1 MAGSVIRNYT
11 IEVDKINKKSVF
23 SIYPYPVEALT
34 PNGWESIK
42 EEFEELQEKKL
53 DVNDTLTSDEEQ
65 MYQEYK
71 QLADSF
77 YENKIASTIILDTVD
92 PTGIDIVGR
101 DRVKHVLDAETR
113 EQIPFGREFAYV
125 HGASNLS
132 GTIILPYDDYSDVY
146 VISDADEDGVAE
158 LTYVKTKE
166 ETDGVRPYYEK
177 IEGQTYIYVDHFS
190 GGGGTQA
197 DPYIVSTEQ
206 DLDDV
211 RKKPGAWYMQDR
223 DIVMG
228 SLQSGEG
235 FTPIGNSSASLVFT
249 GVYDG
254 NGYSIKSLYM
264 NQDRNYVGLFGY
276 TRLATIRNVRLIDP
290 SITNKKGYTGALI
303 GCAYNTLIY
312 NCNVISGVVEGQNGY
327 VGGLIG
333 YFYQDN
339 GSYSGSSIINYSYNY
354 KCNVRSAGNIAGGFI
369 GDVTRLSGGLS
380 IAYCYSTGTVED
392 ITLARERSNIGGF
405 IGSSNI
411 AAAITNCYWD
421 IETSGVQTSAAGV
434 GKSTSELKTASTF
447 VNWDFAI
454 YWYMSQDYN
463 GGYPEHRQFIR
474 YQSGIGTKEDPFIIL
489 TEFDLSQMRWFRN
502 ESYFKFEDDIKMTEF
517 QAEDGFYPIGF
528 NLVGKESYFKGYVDG
543 GGRCVANLFIYRP
556 NDSFVSLFGYMM
568 GGWIKNLDI
577 IDCNVTG
584 NSYTVALAGQVSKST
599 ISNCHVD
606 TFSYCKVTST
616 GSHGAGLVGQVTTDG
631 IVEDCSV
638 NVTVVGV
645 NYTGV
650 FAGYVTGNG
659 IIRRCYASGKGE
671 STGDY
676 LGGFLGYGISS
687 SIVEDCC
694 TVAELNG
701 KTVGGFG
708 GNTATLTIR
717 RCLALGKAFASSV
730 WSGFIYTGSG
740 VFSDN
745 YFDKELYKNVSS
757 TGGSGLTTRE
767 MKFRGTYSNT
777 AWNFDDI
784 WIMDPKYNDGY
795 PALRKL
801 LPLDLPLL
809 GFRNEFGKYYTD
821 NAGERLRYL
830 EFGTLIASQTSS
842 PKPVWLQ
849 NNADFPVNQLKTWVD
864 SATVAKGME
873 IDLSMSDTPFLPAQE
888 LAFNGTLAR
897 GSAEKLYVRIKSDIA
912 VKTGG
917 TFDLR
922 AKASP
927 M

>member
-11 IEVDKINKKSVF
+11 IEVDKTNKKSVF
-23 SIYPYPVEALT
+23 SIYPYPVEVLT

-53 DVNDTLTSDEEQ
+53 DVNDTLTPDEEQ

-101 DRVKHVLDAETR
+101 DRVQHVLDAETR

-125 HGASNLS
+125 HGASHLS

-146 VISDADEDGVAE
+146 VVSDADEDGVAE

-177 IEGQTYIYVDHFS
+177 VEGQTYIYVDHFS

-228 SLQSGEG
+228 SFQSGEG
-235 FTPIGNSSASLVFT
+235 FTPIGSDNANLVFT

-254 NGYSIKSLYM
+254 NGYFIKSLFM
-264 NQDRNYVGLFGY
+264 NQDRNFVGLFGC
-276 TRLATIRNVRLIDP
+276 TRSATIRNLRLIDP

-303 GCAYNTLIY
+303 GYGFNTSVY
-312 NCNVISGVVEGQNGY
+312 NCNVISGVIEGQNGY

-333 YFYQDN
+333 YLYQDIRN
-339 GSYSGSSIINYSYNY
+339 YSGSSIINYSYNY
-354 KCNVRSAGNIAGGFI
+354 KCNVRSASNIAGGF
-369 GDVTRLSGGLS
+369 SGSVNYYSGSFS
-380 IAYCYSTGTVED
+380 IAYCYSTGKVED

-405 IGSSNI
+405 IGSNNTS
-411 AAAITNCYWD
+411 AITNCYWD
-421 IETSGVQTSAAGV
+421 IETSEVPTSAAGV
-434 GKSTSELKTASTF
+434 GKSSSELKVASTF
-447 VNWDFAI
+447 ENWDFAN

-474 YQSGIGTKEDPFIIL
+474 YQNGTGKKEDPFIIL
-489 TEFDLSQMRWFRN
+489 TEFDLAQMRWFRN
-502 ESYFKFEDDIKMTEF
+502 ESYFKFEDDIKMTQF

-577 IDCNVTG
+577 VDCNVTG
-584 NSYTVALAGQVSKST
+584 NSYATALAGQISKST

-606 TFSYCKVTST
+606 TFSYCKITSK

-631 IVEDCSV
+631 IIEDCSV
-638 NVTVVGV
+638 NVTVAGVG
-645 NYTGV
+645 YTGV
-650 FAGYVTGNG
+650 FAGYLTGNG

-687 SIVEDCC
+687 SILEDCW
-694 TVAELNG
+694 TDAELNG
-701 KTVGGFG
+701 VTVGGFG
-708 GNTATLTIR
+708 GNTATLTVR
-717 RCLALGKAFASSV
+717 RCLALGKAFASSALN
-730 WSGFIYTGSG
+730 GFIYAGSG
-740 VFSDN
+740 AFSDN
-745 YFDKELYKNVSS
+745 YFDKELYKNASS
-757 TGGSGLTTRE
+757 TGGSGLITRE
-767 MKFRGTYSNT
+767 MKYRGTYSNT

-784 WIMDPKYNDGY
+784 WMMDPKYNDGY

-830 EFGTLIASQTSS
+830 EFGTLVASQTSS

-864 SATVAKGME
+864 STTVAKGME